1 MHLPHYALSLLGVA
15 TFLILQASASL
26 KTQLTN
32 DASNFHQISSSPS
45 SNSYQRA
52 SRGDLQ
58 PVAYNQ
64 QFRKRLFYNKHKLID
79 STKKDRYYKR
89 DYATTLKLLRAAILS
104 YQRDLAASPSSSIA
118 LSQFEQKSP
127 MPPASPPVYAY
138 PAVASPPPPPP
149 PPAPQAPIVAQ
160 PVPAPPLLNPETS
173 PVPDPLTA
181 ATTTVELSNGVVEVI
196 PVSAD
201 LEEDDVFD
209 PEEDP
214 DDVGP
219 PPFVN
224 GKPID
229 REE

>member
-1 MHLPHYALSLLGVA
+1 MHLPTYALSLLGVT

-32 DASNFHQISSSPS
+32 DASNFHQIASSPS

-58 PVAYNQ
+58 PVAYHQ
-64 QFRKRLFYNKHKLID
+64 QFQKRLFYHKHKLMD
-79 STKKDRYYKR
+79 STTRKARYSKR

-104 YQRDLAASPSSSIA
+104 YQRDLATTPSSSIA

-127 MPPASPPVYAY
+127 APAPVYAY
-138 PAVASPPPPPP
+138 PAVAPPPPLA
-149 PPAPQAPIVAQ
+149 PAPQAPMVAQ
-160 PVPAPPLLNPETS
+160 PVAAPPPPLNPETS

-181 ATTTVELSNGVVEVI
+181 TSTMVELSNGVVEVI

-224 GKPID
+224 GKPVD